1 MPTPESEQLSPL
13 QIKDLV
19 YEKLRTAIIDQT
31 FAAGEPLREAALTE
45 RFGVSKTPIREAL
58 VRLEQDGLVEIAPYR
73 GARAKKYSP
82 SDLHEIYAAREIL
95 EAECVRRA
103 ARSKD
108 PVVVGKLRENIA
120 ASRAALVKDDLDG
133 AADALDEF
141 DEVLFA
147 GLENSLLEDIQRRLG
162 AHLRRVGQVGRSA
175 ERFSVSIDEHER
187 IVDAIAA
194 GSAAKADALLRAH
207 LRSVL
212 ETQLAVLEE
221 ADAAS

>member
-1 MPTPESEQLSPL
+1 MSIPESEQLSPL

-19 YEKLRTAIIDQT
+19 YEKLRAAIIDQT
-31 FAAGEPLREAALTE
+31 FEAGEPLREAALTE

-73 GARAKKYSP
+73 GARAKRYTK

-108 PVVVGKLRENIA
+108 PEVVRGLRDNIA
-120 ASRAALVKDDLDG
+120 ASRAALADGDLDA
-133 AADALDEF
+133 AADALDQF
-141 DEVLFA
+141 DDLLFA
-147 GLENSLLEDIQRRLG
+147 GLQNSLLEDIQQRLA

-175 ERFSVSIDEHER
+175 ERFSESIDQHAL
-187 IVDAIAA
+187 IVDAIEA
-194 GSAAKADALLRAH
+194 GSASKADSLLRAH

-212 ETQLAVLEE
+212 DSQLTLL
-221 ADAAS
+221 DD